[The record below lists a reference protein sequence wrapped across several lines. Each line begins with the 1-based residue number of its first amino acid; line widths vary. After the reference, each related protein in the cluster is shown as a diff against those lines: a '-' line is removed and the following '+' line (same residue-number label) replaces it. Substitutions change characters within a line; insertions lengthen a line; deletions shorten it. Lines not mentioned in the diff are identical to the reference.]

1 MLQNNKNKYK
11 SKFSGFFVRF
21 LSIFAFYLRIPFDKE
36 SKVKDTC
43 AKLNSNYQITGEE
56 AVEKLNLN
64 VGDKVIFDKVLAIIA
79 ENSNVIGKPHVE
91 GASVDAK
98 IIEQYRGEKV
108 TIIKFKR
115 RKHYKKKQGHRQN
128 YTRVEILE
136 IKDK

>member
-1 MLQNNKNKYK
+1 MQAIISSGGKQFKVAK
-11 SKFSGFFVRF
+11 GSK
-21 LSIFAFYLRIPFDKE
+21 I
-36 SKVKDTC
+36 
-43 AKLNSNYQITGEE
+43 N
-56 AVEKLNLN
+56 VEKLNLN

-98 IIEQYRGEKV
+98 IIEQYRGKKV

-128 YTRVEILE
+128 YTRVEILD

>member
-1 MLQNNKNKYK
+1 MQAIISSGGKQFKVAK
-11 SKFSGFFVRF
+11 GSK
-21 LSIFAFYLRIPFDKE
+21 I
-36 SKVKDTC
+36 
-43 AKLNSNYQITGEE
+43 N
-56 AVEKLNLN
+56 VEKLNLK

-79 ENSNVIGKPHVE
+79 KNSNVIGKSHVE

-128 YTRVEILE
+128 YTRLEILK